1 MRESIGASWI
11 FGIVAMFVALFSAF
25 LAYSISYTR
34 AFNAKNEIVNL
45 IEHNDGFTTYS
56 GNAGDVSLA
65 SDTDLVQDGSVEAL
79 AYRTIKN
86 LGYNYSIFRNGDS
99 DCLIRTD
106 EADLKGKMM
115 NGYCIV
121 KRCENGDKH
130 KNTTYKVT
138 AFVALKMPVIEIT
151 VKIPVSGETR
161 TISYD
166 LSEFECSN

>member
-34 AFNAKNEIVNL
+34 AFNAKNEIINL
-45 IEHNDGFTTYS
+45 IEHYDGFTEY
-56 GNAGDVSLA
+56 GGDVTMA
-65 SDTDLVQDGSVEAL
+65 TDLDLKNSETVEGE
-79 AYRTIKN
+79 AYRIIKN
-86 LGYNYSIFRNGDS
+86 LGYNSDVLNGDS

-115 NGYCIV
+115 NGYCVV
-121 KRCENGDKH
+121 KKCENGDKH

-166 LSEFECSN
+166 LSNLDCSN